1 MTSTSDAS
9 AGSALGASHRGGP
22 RQPSTARSPSGPCA
36 RPASP
41 SRVRHARG
49 RRTCATW
56 LAVKHRHRT
65 SHAAMSTRH
74 RRASLRRGHSRPG
87 CPSVPNRRRRPTG
100 PGPTGHHRRS
110 RKHPSLLELFDAP
123 RAVAELWKSTP
134 PGRPATPELS
144 GPRKFSWRAR
154 ALADRTA
161 VAPTWPPPRRGIA
174 DDLVAEDLTL
184 FSARGIKQVRVRLH
198 LSAVNVRHELIL
210 AA

>member
-41 SRVRHARG
+41 SRTRHARG

-56 LAVKHRHRT
+56 LAAKHRHRT
-65 SHAAMSTRH
+65 SHAAMSTQH
-74 RRASLRRGHSRPG
+74 RRAALRPGHSRPG
-87 CPSVPNRRRRPTG
+87 CPSVPNRRRRPTV
-100 PGPTGHHRRS
+100 PGPTGHHCRS
-110 RKHPSLLELFDAP
+110 REHPFLLELFDAP
-123 RAVAELWKSTP
+123 SAVAELWESTP
-134 PGRPATPELS
+134 PGRPTTPELS

-161 VAPTWPPPRRGIA
+161 VAPT
-174 DDLVAEDLTL
+174 
-184 FSARGIKQVRVRLH
+184 SARYRRRFGGGGPH
-198 LSAVNVRHELIL
+198 AVQRQRHQ
-210 AA
+210 AG